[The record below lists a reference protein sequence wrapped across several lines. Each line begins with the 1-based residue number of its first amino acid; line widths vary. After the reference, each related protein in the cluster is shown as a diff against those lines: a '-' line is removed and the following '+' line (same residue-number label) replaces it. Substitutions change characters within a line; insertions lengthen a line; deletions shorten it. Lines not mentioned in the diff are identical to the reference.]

1 MKIKWNK
8 FLNKPSKVMEKEK
21 RDEPVIPQT
30 ILTLN
35 DDFSIIKQFI
45 DGDESVFKILVNRHK
60 EKVRN
65 LIFVT
70 LNSPDMIDDLSQE
83 VFISVYK
90 KLDRFRFESQF
101 TTWLYRITI
110 NKCRDHLRKV
120 KIRSILSPF
129 SASEEELSY
138 SSSSLHDET
147 EIQEIVR
154 KAVAQLPIKLRT
166 PLILKDFEGLSYQEI
181 AESIGVEV
189 GTIKSRIFR
198 AREALK
204 KNLEPWKK
212 ELL

>member
-1 MKIKWNK
+1 MNEIKEN
-8 FLNKPSKVMEKEK
+8 EK
-21 RDEPVIPQT
+21 VIPQT

-35 DDFSIIKQFI
+35 DDFSLIKRFI
-45 DGDESVFKILVNRHK
+45 DGDESVFKELVNRHK

-83 VFISVYK
+83 VFISVFK

-110 NKCRDHLRKV
+110 NKCRDHLRRV
-120 KIRSILSPF
+120 KIRSILSPL
-129 SASEEELSY
+129 SASEAELSY
-138 SSSSLHDET
+138 SSTAVHDEN

-154 KAVAQLPIKLRT
+154 NGVAQLPEKLKT

-181 AESIGVEV
+181 AETLGTEV

-204 KNLEPWKK
+204 KILEPYKK

>member
-1 MKIKWNK
+1 MNETNK
-8 FLNKPSKVMEKEK
+8 NEK
-21 RDEPVIPQT
+21 VIPQT

-35 DDFSIIKQFI
+35 DDFSLIKRFI
-45 DGDESVFKILVNRHK
+45 DGDESVFKTLVNRHK

-65 LIFVT
+65 IIFVT
-70 LNSPDMIDDLSQE
+70 LNGPDMIDDLSQE
-83 VFISVYK
+83 VFISVFK

-110 NKCRDHLRKV
+110 NKCRDHLRRV
-120 KIRSILSPF
+120 KIRSILSPL

-138 SSSSLHDET
+138 SSSSLHDAS

-154 KAVAQLPIKLRT
+154 RGVAQLPEKLRT

-181 AESIGVEV
+181 AETIGTEV

-204 KNLEPWKK
+204 KILEPYKK

>member
-1 MKIKWNK
+1 MNEINK
-8 FLNKPSKVMEKEK
+8 NEK
-21 RDEPVIPQT
+21 VIPQT

-35 DDFSIIKQFI
+35 DDFSLIKRFI
-45 DGDESVFKILVNRHK
+45 DGDESVFKTLVNRHK

-70 LNSPDMIDDLSQE
+70 LNGPDMIDDLSQE
-83 VFISVYK
+83 VFISVFK

-110 NKCRDHLRKV
+110 NKCRDHLRRV
-120 KIRSILSPF
+120 KIRSILSPL

-138 SSSSLHDET
+138 SSSSLHDAS

-154 KAVAQLPIKLRT
+154 RGVAQLPEKLRT

-181 AESIGVEV
+181 AETIGTEV

-204 KNLEPWKK
+204 KILEPYKK

>member
-1 MKIKWNK
+1 MNEQK
-8 FLNKPSKVMEKEK
+8 EKEK
-21 RDEPVIPQT
+21 LIPQT

-35 DDFSIIKQFI
+35 DDFSLIKKFI

-70 LNSPDMIDDLSQE
+70 LSSPNMIDDISQD

-90 KLDRFRFESQF
+90 KLDKFRFESQF

-110 NKCRDHLRKV
+110 NKCRDHMRRV

-138 SSSSLHDET
+138 HSTSFHDEI

-154 KAVAQLPIKLRT
+154 KAVAQLPLKLKT
-166 PLILKDFEGLSYQEI
+166 PLILKDFEGLSYIEI
-181 AESIGVEV
+181 AEAIGVEV

-198 AREALK
+198 ARESLK
-204 KNLEPWKK
+204 KILEPYKK